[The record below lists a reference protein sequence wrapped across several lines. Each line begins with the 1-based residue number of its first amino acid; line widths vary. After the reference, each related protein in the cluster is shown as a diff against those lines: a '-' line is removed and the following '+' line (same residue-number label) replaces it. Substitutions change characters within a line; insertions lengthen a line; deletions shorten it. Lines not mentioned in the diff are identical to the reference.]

1 VLSEVFLVPD
11 WKKIVVGD
19 AFRLPSRNVNYYR
32 DLFLLFPFLIFAVA
46 GAFKL
51 LDYRWV
57 LGAECIGLA
66 LCALLFARE
75 RLFLFLGALVFCA
88 VRFLV
93 VIALIHD
100 WRGFV
105 GLLFAGILLL
115 VFGRMAKNHKPSY
128 GWPEGSI
135 VEVLVGLSSLLL
147 TLRAF
152 IFIDH

>member
-1 VLSEVFLVPD
+1 
-11 WKKIVVGD
+11 
-19 AFRLPSRNVNYYR
+19 
-32 DLFLLFPFLIFAVA
+32 LL
-46 GAFKL
+46 
-51 LDYRWV
+51 
-57 LGAECIGLA
+57 
-66 LCALLFARE
+66 ARE
-75 RLFLFLGALVFCA
+75 RLFLFLGALGFCA

-93 VIALIHD
+93 AVALTHD

-105 GLLFAGILLL
+105 GLFVAGILLL